1 MIYEFL
7 VIGVVF
13 VAGVFFVA
21 ALGMS
26 GLGVAA
32 FGFLAGSFLLVT
44 VGFLLVVCGLP
55 TNPVWML
62 ASTFI
67 LSLAFWF
74 GSPIRVKPTQ
84 QEWVYLACALSGL
97 ALIVFVTHEFNLVKY
112 HIDSFRYLLGAWLL
126 ASDNYDLDNLNLI
139 TKRNLAVPIL
149 QSLGRLYDDGY
160 VRAISPALSA
170 SLLLALWWYHSTG
183 TQPTQSTRPQGTP
196 SQTYRYAVGVA
207 MLLLLVSN
215 NRYVFHSF
223 YVNGHLFFAICY
235 VVITASGWL
244 LATRPNMPRS
254 ALLGLAAAAIMAL
267 TVTRPEAPLAIMLA
281 IAPLLLSDMVTLR
294 SRALV
299 LGVYGASTIVWSSF
313 VIMAFVK
320 AGAQVPAF
328 AIGPLVLGIATLVAI
343 PVLAWS
349 KLTGHRRQLLL
360 AAEALLWLALAAAAI
375 LNPQILVES
384 LAATYENVVGGAG
397 AWGASLVVLAALV
410 LLVLILCRDDTLVYL
425 QFPLT
430 AFIPLF
436 LLLAYFRGGGYR
448 VGDGDSLNRMLIQV
462 VPLAALY
469 IAVAATSHCWRV
481 PEFLA
486 RRTGSR
492 IVSKRSQDPARISE
506 SSRKARLHSSL
517 TGAQPNGP
525 HDKLRAG
532 SFTEESRGDQS

>member
-1 MIYEFL
+1 MIYEVL
-7 VIGVVF
+7 VVGIVF

-21 ALGMS
+21 ALGMR

-44 VGFLLVVCGLP
+44 VSFLLVVSGLP
-55 TNPVWML
+55 TNPIWML
-62 ASTFI
+62 ASTLI
-67 LSLAFWF
+67 LSLASWL
-74 GSPIRVKPTQ
+74 GSPIRAKPTL
-84 QEWVYLACALSGL
+84 QEWVYLLCAFSGL
-97 ALIVFVTHEFNLVKY
+97 ALIVFVTHELNLVKY

-126 ASDNYDLDNLNLI
+126 ADNYDLANLNLI
-139 TKRNLAVPIL
+139 TKRNLAVSIL

-160 VRAISPALSA
+160 VRAISPTLSA

-183 TQPTQSTRPQGTP
+183 TQPTQSNRPQGTP
-196 SQTYRYAVGVA
+196 SQSYRYAVGVA

-244 LATRPNMPRS
+244 LATRPNIPGP
-254 ALLGLAAAAIMAL
+254 ALLGLIAAAIPAL
-267 TVTRPEAPLAIMLA
+267 TVTRPEAPLAIILA
-281 IAPLLLSDMVTLR
+281 IAPLLLSDTVTLR
-294 SRALV
+294 GRILV

-328 AIGPLVLGIATLVAI
+328 AIGPLVLGIAALVAI

-349 KLTGHRRQLLL
+349 KLMGHRRQLLL
-360 AAEALLWLALAAAAI
+360 AAEALLWLALAGAAI

-397 AWGASLVVLAALV
+397 AWGASLAFLAALV
-410 LLVLILCRDDTLVYL
+410 LLILFLCRDETLVYL
-425 QFPLT
+425 RFPLT

-462 VPLAALY
+462 VPLAVLY
-469 IAVAATSHCWRV
+469 IAVAATSHCWRA
-481 PEFLA
+481 PAFLT
-486 RRTGSR
+486 RRTEL
-492 IVSKRSQDPARISE
+492 KD
-506 SSRKARLHSSL
+506 HS
-517 TGAQPNGP
+517 
-525 HDKLRAG
+525 
-532 SFTEESRGDQS
+532 